1 MSADAWLWS
10 TTGTFCALQNFAF
23 FILCA
28 TGFTS
33 HAFFLQLVIGLMYMA
48 YPQACQ
54 HKLTFLL
61 RLRPWCNRLY
71 LKYFLPMYI
80 SILAMTVLI
89 DGCFAHIQ
97 RYIYR
102 YVCLIYIDS
111 ASNKMS
117 GYGNCPGPQQEPSVN
132 VCSLISATTKKWKST
147 SSRCMLCKP
156 CSVRLS
162 KDCLLTLLA

>member
-1 MSADAWLWS
+1 MLLHVSR
-10 TTGTFCALQNFAF
+10 CVALEHHRYF
-23 FILCA
+23 LCLA
-28 TGFTS
+28 KLCLLHSMCVRLYLTC
-33 HAFFLQLVIGLMYMA
+33 FFLQLVIGLMYMA

-71 LKYFLPMYI
+71 LKYFLPTYI

-102 YVCLIYIDS
+102 YFCLIYIDS

-117 GYGNCPGPQQEPSVN
+117 GYGMHLSEFLWLSHPMCGSINSHSLTATGFLYYRGSPSEQ
-132 VCSLISATTKKWKST
+132 IHT
-147 SSRCMLCKP
+147 
-156 CSVRLS
+156 
-162 KDCLLTLLA
+162 